1 MERFQRTTWA
11 GSAAKAQIRDEGY
24 PAREGRAGDTGAV
37 NDRDWNPAPR
47 PPAAWPSGKARGSAG
62 PDTWVDPS
70 SYDPPHGAPAFAMG
84 AVEALKAE
92 VADLRARLSHAA
104 PRRAV
109 VEMDRA
115 ITLLHHRVED
125 LWIGGLG
132 DGQDDVALL
141 ADELMA
147 VRAGLD
153 EMRAPERFE
162 ALSAGLDL
170 LARKIDI
177 LNAKA
182 IDPVEMARLQAQSAE
197 LKSLVTRT
205 LSGSA
210 LQPLAERLAACAE
223 QITRAGEETAQ
234 RVAEATSALER
245 NAEAL
250 LSRVDA
256 YEARAREGQ
265 SASAEEL
272 RRDVEANVRTLHDRL
287 DGVSAQLSRL
297 SPALGA
303 DLAERLGAVLDRLD
317 VAQGAGTA
325 VVSPLAEV
333 VEHHLMAL
341 TERFQS
347 AQVHLQ
353 RLDGIEDAIG
363 AVMEELR
370 GVRHA
375 SVVAAQGAVEEAVEA
390 VTRKVSTDTEGPVVV
405 GLKRGLAALEARQT
419 EVERRAS
426 MLMGEGP
433 GMDLQEAPVV
443 LDRTADDVWSP
454 QVTDPQVADPQVAD
468 PQVADPQAPAAAAP
482 PVAPVR
488 GGRDAGG
495 QDPATLNFVTLDE
508 ERLDAGAPDVGSLD
522 RNAMDLDAIAA
533 DARDRDAGDAAWAPE
548 PDAWA
553 EVFAGLPADGH
564 PQEASPTDAG
574 PQQAAAQEM
583 NRAELRAEPREPAGG
598 SRPRKTLRVERSGR
612 ERKDARDAETTKA
625 EAAARPRVDRHAL
638 GRKRQM
644 SRATSRPAR
653 RRVSPALI
661 AASGLVLLLTATGA
675 AAWSSRDALMARATQ
690 TFERLKSAAVPSAV
704 LTQGPTSTTAEL
716 PVPTGPQPLRT
727 AALEGNLAA
736 AYEVGVRY
744 ADGVGVP
751 VDLDAGIKWLGYAV
765 SNGFAP
771 AAYRLG
777 SLYENTLHNM
787 DEAYR
792 FYKWAAEQG
801 NVRAMHNLA
810 VLYSQGID
818 GAPDWGRAIE
828 WFRKAANLGLKDSQ
842 HNLGIIFARGMAGTS
857 DLTEALTW
865 FEIAAAQGDQDSADK
880 RDALVKE
887 ADAAVLAKA
896 KRAAAAFVPKPQSEG
911 SNQVAV
917 LPEWNASEAGEH
929 MAANAM
935 LFSKNRIAAKQ

>member
-11 GSAAKAQIRDEGY
+11 GSAAKAQIREAGY

-37 NDRDWNPAPR
+37 NERDWNPAPR
-47 PPAAWPSGKARGSAG
+47 PPAAWPSGNARGSAG
-62 PDTWVDPS
+62 PGIWVDPS
-70 SYDPPHGAPAFAMG
+70 SDDRPHGAPAFALG

-125 LWIGGLG
+125 LRIGGLG

-317 VAQGAGTA
+317 VAQGADTA

-341 TERFQS
+341 TERFQN
-347 AQVHLQ
+347 AQVHLE

-375 SVVAAQGAVEEAVEA
+375 SFVAAQGAVEEAVEA

-426 MLMGEGP
+426 VLMGEAP

-454 QVTDPQVADPQVAD
+454 QVAD

-482 PVAPVR
+482 AVAPAR

-495 QDPATLNFVTLDE
+495 QDPATLNFVTLDAE
-508 ERLDAGAPDVGSLD
+508 SLDAGAPDVGSLD
-522 RNAMDLDAIAA
+522 RNAMDLDAIAS
-533 DARDRDAGDAAWAPE
+533 DARDREAGDAAWAPE
-548 PDAWA
+548 LRAEPDAWA
-553 EVFAGLPADGH
+553 DVFAGPPADGH
-564 PQEASPTDAG
+564 PQEASPRDAV

-644 SRATSRPAR
+644 SRPAR

-777 SLYENTLHNM
+777 SLYENTLRNM

-865 FEIAAAQGDQDSADK
+865 FEIAAAQGDQDSAEK

-896 KRAAAAFVPKPQSEG
+896 KRAAAAFVPKAQSEG